1 MTKED
6 IDLVRL
12 ALSAYHTKTVYPGCV
27 EAFDRIVIEMGSVD
41 KTAKEIVVDA
51 LRRDQARRKNEYIK
65 HFERQEAFE
74 RIVQEKE
81 MPTPMTIEMEADE
94 RQALDDFET
103 GVKKVIW
110 SRGSYEKFYIDD
122 FFDDDT
128 IKTIRAALQSP
139 RVPDAMFRKL
149 GSLIKAV
156 DGGTFENDPHD
167 AIIDAAIRTLSSPR
181 VPVIEILD
189 TVLEQAEDDGLWFN
203 AKYASEAYLQ
213 QELRRL
219 HAVIERAYAELQK
232 GN

>member
-94 RQALDDFET
+94 RQALDDFER
-103 GVKKVIW
+103 GVKKVLW

-128 IKTIRAALQSP
+128 IKTIRTALQ
-139 RVPDAMFRKL
+139 
-149 GSLIKAV
+149 
-156 DGGTFENDPHD
+156 
-167 AIIDAAIRTLSSPR
+167 SPR
-181 VPVIEILD
+181 VPVIEILE

-219 HAVIERAYAELQK
+219 HAVIERAYAKLQK